1 MFTLVEEFVLS
12 STLFVHDCIPDNCH
26 LFLHDRDIVV
36 FLSLVYLSYSDSGRG
51 SVGNL
56 RQGQGSPFWGDSAWR
71 LRASLTST
79 QEEYRSVRQHLRS
92 TMSI

>member
-12 STLFVHDCIPDNCH
+12 STLFVRDCIPDNCH

-36 FLSLVYLSYSDSGRG
+36 FLSLVYLSYSGRG

-56 RQGQGSPFWGDSAWR
+56 RPGQPFFGG
-71 LRASLTST
+71 
-79 QEEYRSVRQHLRS
+79 
-92 TMSI
+92 